1 MRILIRTSKW
11 AIWAR
16 RIGSFALPL
25 AVIPIF
31 MHRSRLITSTAF
43 EATEVVAVVTAALG
57 LAIALGAFA
66 RLWVTGDRGWWKAAL
81 GALFSLIVLVPV
93 GYGVSLA
100 LRYPYLTDVS
110 TDPADPLPLVAAL
123 PRAAPEAAT
132 QQAIRVAFPNVQP
145 RSYPLGPEQVFAL
158 ALALAQARDW
168 EIRVR
173 RAPQGPL
180 DEGQLNAIAMT
191 PIGWRDEVAIRVR
204 GVAGGSTV
212 SMRSASL
219 SAIHDLGANGQR
231 IEEFLGALD
240 NEVTLLLRD
249 APSAAGAAPIPAPPP
264 PD

>member
-16 RIGSFALPL
+16 RVGSFALPL

-31 MHRSRLITSTAF
+31 MHRQRLITSTAF
-43 EATEVVAVVTAALG
+43 EATEAVAVVTAALG
-57 LAIALGAFA
+57 LILALGAFA

-100 LRYPYLTDVS
+100 LRYPVVTDVS
-110 TDPADPLPLVAAL
+110 TDPADPLPMVSAL
-123 PRAAPEAAT
+123 PGAPSDAAT
-132 QQAIRVAFPNVQP
+132 QAAIRAAFPNVQP

-158 ALALAQARDW
+158 AFALAQARDW

-173 RAPQGPL
+173 RAPQGPS
-180 DEGQLNAIAMT
+180 DEGQINAIAMT

-204 GVAGGSTV
+204 GAAGGSTV

-219 SAIHDLGANGQR
+219 SPIHDLGANGQR

-240 NEVTLLLRD
+240 NEVTLMLRD
-249 APSAAGAAPIPAPPP
+249 APAAAAPIPAPPP
-264 PD
+264 D

>member
-1 MRILIRTSKW
+1 MRILVRTSKW

-31 MHRSRLITSTAF
+31 MHRQRLITSTAF

-57 LAIALGAFA
+57 FAIALGAFA

-81 GALFSLIVLVPV
+81 GALFSVVVLGPF
-93 GYGVSLA
+93 GYGASLA
-100 LRYPYLTDVS
+100 LRYPFVTDVT
-110 TDPADPLPLVAAL
+110 TDPADPPPLISAL
-123 PRAAPEAAT
+123 AVGGPEASS
-132 QQAIRVAFPNVQP
+132 QQAIEVAFPNVQP

-158 ALALAQARDW
+158 ANGLAQARDW
-168 EIRVR
+168 EIRLR

-191 PIGWRDEVAIRVR
+191 PLGWRGEVAIRVR
-204 GVAGGSTV
+204 GVVGGSTV

-219 SAIHDLGANGQR
+219 SPIHDLGTNGQR

-240 NEVTLLLRD
+240 NEVTLMLRD
-249 APSAAGAAPIPAPPP
+249 APAAAAAPQPAPPP
-264 PD
+264 G